1 MSDRLYSMN
10 SGELSVLMRVAS
22 AIQTGFRDFA
32 RAECS
37 EIRVGLPSSEGL
49 ISSNLFP
56 LHIS

>member
-37 EIRVGLPSSEGL
+37 EIRVGLPSS
-49 ISSNLFP
+49 NLFP